1 MAEHTSTDEPS
12 IAELDDSLFDGD
24 GAPAEELAPAP
35 PAVAHQDPGPDI
47 QQLLQQAGLEDAPPP
62 QAEPPP
68 VEAAPVEAAPSP
80 EQMVAQQQA
89 HLNDQM
95 AQMQGQLA
103 QMQQPPAQPEAQ
115 RFDINDLGQVTA
127 QMESIGLDPTDA
139 SHQFL
144 FRSDFER
151 RQNEA
156 VQQQQISQMNE
167 YVGYMQNEQY
177 MHQAEAAVGPEIDS
191 VLKTFGALPEETAA
205 NIKSHAAALLGQ
217 GQYTP
222 SQAIQAAVE
231 PYMPLL
237 KMIQSQ
243 PQAVAHTQQTVQAQR
258 SAPNAQAVLAAALS
272 GRSTGHG
279 PSVSDVSLEDL
290 EGKLFG

>member
-12 IAELDDSLFDGD
+12 IAELDNSLFEGD
-24 GAPAEELAPAP
+24 GAPAEEPSAAP
-35 PAVAHQDPGPDI
+35 PPVAHQDPGPDI
-47 QQLLQQAGLEDAPPP
+47 QQLLQQAGLEDAPQP
-62 QAEPPP
+62 QADPAPMDAAPAEEAPPP
-68 VEAAPVEAAPSP
+68 
-80 EQMVAQQQA
+80 EQAFAQQQA
-89 HLNDQM
+89 YLNDQI
-95 AQMQGQLA
+95 AQMQGQLT
-103 QMQQPPAQPEAQ
+103 QMQQPPAQPEQ
-115 RFDINDLGQVTA
+115 RFDVNDLSQVTA

-177 MHQAEAAVGPEIDS
+177 MHQAEAAVGPEVDS
-191 VLKTFGALPEETAA
+191 VLKTFGALPEETTA

-231 PYMPLL
+231 PYIDLL